1 MNLLWI
7 SSFSFHSGIC
17 SLSLRERKE
26 RLLRHTLQIKLIL
39 KLEPLLSV
47 NRYVRPQEPNIS
59 KVKLFSGFDL
69 WLPCPYTYVYH
80 VSCLMQ
86 LN

>member
-7 SSFSFHSGIC
+7 SSFSFQSGIC
-17 SLSLRERKE
+17 SLSIDPE

-47 NRYVRPQEPNIS
+47 NRYMRPQEPNIS
-59 KVKLFSGFDL
+59 KVKLFSGFNF
-69 WLPCPYTYVYH
+69 WPPCPYAYIYH

-86 LN
+86 LY